1 MSNNEPDYKDN
12 LYFERKEMLEPY
24 NYNDEPSGRT
34 DTLIQA
40 IDKLE
45 KMKQA
50 LELAKGF
57 YGYCMSHSYPVT
69 MSNDFQEDY
78 KKICE
83 ALEND

>member
-12 LYFERKEMLEPY
+12 LYFERKEMLEEY
-24 NYNDEPSGRT
+24 NYNEKPSGRT

-40 IDKLE
+40 LDKLE

-57 YGYCMSHSYPVT
+57 YGYCMNNCYPVA
-69 MSNDFQEDY
+69 MSSDFQEDY

-83 ALEND
+83 ALNDD

>member
-40 IDKLE
+40 LDKLE

-57 YGYCMSHSYPVT
+57 YRYCMDNCYPVA
-69 MSNDFQEDY
+69 MSNDFQDDY